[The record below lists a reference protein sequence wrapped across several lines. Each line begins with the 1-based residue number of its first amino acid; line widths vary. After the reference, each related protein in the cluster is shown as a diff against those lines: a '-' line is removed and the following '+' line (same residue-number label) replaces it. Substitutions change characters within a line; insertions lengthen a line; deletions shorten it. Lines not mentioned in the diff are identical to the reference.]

1 MSLMALSLGSCIVI
15 RTNRW
20 RRAVA
25 LTDGLRSPGFK
36 LFLAVAVGLVLAIPL
51 FSVWLLVYD
60 RQTQS
65 EDASASITAGWGGPQ
80 AISGPVLVIPYRA
93 TATETVLQNG
103 QSVTRSNE
111 VARELT
117 LAPEAVQLTTTIAPE
132 VRKRSI
138 YEAVVYNSKIKG
150 TARFAFPPDLA
161 RTGVDAAK
169 IDLSRAELRFGLS
182 DPRGLGSNPQV
193 TAGGKALRLQP
204 GGGSSGGRGFFA
216 WLDATTLQAAPIAVD
231 FAYDFRGNSSVT
243 LAPNAGETKWTV
255 RSPWPSPSFSGDF
268 LPSERHVSDKG
279 FDATYQVGN
288 LALGRSLV
296 STGEPGAPQPVEQ
309 VGPPSRLPATSATDV
324 TSAAGPVQTAAISLI
339 QPVDLYSQ
347 VNRAAKYGF
356 LFIGFTFLALLM
368 FDVIGGV
375 RVSAVEYLLMGAALI
390 LFFVLLLAF
399 AEVIGFTPAYVLASV
414 AIAGLNTAYSA
425 AVLKSWRRAGFI
437 GGLLVGLYAV
447 LYILLSLEAYSLLIG
462 SLLLFAA
469 LAGVMYATRRID
481 WSAPRGEPAA

>member
-1 MSLMALSLGSCIVI
+1 
-15 RTNRW
+15 
-20 RRAVA
+20 VA
-25 LTDGLRSPGFK
+25 PIDGMRSPAFK
-36 LFLAVAVGLVLAIPL
+36 LFLAIAVGLILTIPL

-65 EDASASITAGWGGPQ
+65 EEASASITAGWGGPQ

-93 TATETVLQNG
+93 TATETVVQNG

-111 VARELT
+111 VMRELT
-117 LAPEAVQLTTTIAPE
+117 LAPEAVQISTTIAPE

-138 YEAVVYNSKIKG
+138 YEAVVYNSKIAG

-161 RTGVDAAK
+161 RTGVDPAK
-169 IDLSRAELRFGLS
+169 MDLSRAELRFGLS
-182 DPRGLGSNPQV
+182 DPRGLGSNPSV
-193 TAGGKALRLQP
+193 AAAGKALRLQP
-204 GGGSSGGRGFFA
+204 GGGSGGGRGFFA
-216 WLDATTLQAAPIAVD
+216 WLDATTLQGAPIAVD

-268 LPSERHVSDKG
+268 LPADRHVSDKG

-296 STGEPGAPQPVEQ
+296 STSEPGAAQPVEQ
-309 VGPPSRLPATSATDV
+309 IGPPSRVPASSTAVDV
-324 TSAAGPVQTAAISLI
+324 TGAAGPVQTAAISLI

-347 VNRAAKYGF
+347 VNRATKYGF

-375 RVSAVEYLLMGAALI
+375 GVSAVEYLLMGAALI

-399 AEVIGFTPAYVLASV
+399 AEVIGFTAAYVLASA

-481 WSAPRGEPAA
+481 WSAPRGEASA